1 MEGAAAH
8 LPFVAHLQKKKFGE
22 MVKKGINMLILLLS
36 PNVFLGL

>member
-1 MEGAAAH
+1 MEVAAAH
-8 LPFVAHLQKKKFGE
+8 LPFVAHLKKCGE